1 MMVTTETK
9 RGLLLFLLDHLKEI
23 KGRTR
28 IQKMLYLTNQIGWHV
43 INDYHFYQY
52 GPYSD
57 WIKRELDTLD
67 QGGLIEEIKVEDKF
81 GEKTIYEYK
90 ITPDGSKYLQT
101 IFSQPSDLIE
111 KTKKFFDTL
120 KRYSTDELE
129 IMTSL
134 YFLRKSDPEIDTD
147 ERLVKFIKLYKPRFD
162 ESKIKENLVV
172 FKLMEP
178 FIKS

>member
-1 MMVTTETK
+1 MLDTESKT
-9 RGLLLFLLDHLKEI
+9 GLLLLLLDHFKEI

-28 IQKMLYLTNQIGWHV
+28 IQKMLYLTNQIGWNV
-43 INDYHFYQY
+43 IKDYHFYQY

-57 WIKRELDTLD
+57 WLKRELDLLV
-67 QGGLIEEIKVEDKF
+67 QRGLIEETEENTFDDKTLY
-81 GEKTIYEYK
+81 GYK
-90 ITPDGSKYLQT
+90 ITDDGLKYLKT
-101 IFSQPSDLIE
+101 INLPSDLVG
-111 KTKKFFDTL
+111 KTKVFLDEL
-120 KRYSTDELE
+120 KGFRTDDLE

-162 ESKIKENLVV
+162 LPKIEKNLAV

-178 FIKS
+178 FIKN